1 MDFTTVSFICFL
13 LAATIA
19 YRACPA
25 RLRAALLVLLS
36 YAYYCTWSA
45 RAALLMLAITLA
57 AFLAAKTIEASNEGR
72 YRRGVMLASL
82 FALLVLLTAF
92 KLTPFLGSALKG
104 SVWVPLGISYYTFKL
119 ISYVL
124 EVYWKKIAA
133 EKNFIPFAAYVA
145 FFPQIVAGPIQRAD
159 SFLPQIHQAPAAS
172 WNNMVWGLQRILLGF
187 FKKFVVADNLGI
199 LVTFVFDHIH
209 APGTPLVLGLYAYPL
224 QIYADF
230 SGLTDIAIG
239 AAWMLG
245 IASPENFNAPFAAPS
260 PSEFWRRWHI
270 TLTTLLTDYLFV
282 PVRMALR
289 DLGNIGLVF
298 SLMVTMVS
306 IGLWHGIRWTY
317 AVFGLVH
324 AAYLSIDAL
333 TARVRKRYYKA
344 HPLGRRLTDWVGP
357 VVTFHLIALAFI
369 FFRAGTV
376 ADACYMLGHLRMR
389 IGTPSADFLSLLA
402 NQGRVILVGLGAYFV
417 SEIADYLRRHGRE
430 GRAIA
435 TMPLWRRWIVYY
447 CTTVAVVLMTLL
459 LLGTPLKRVA
469 FVYAMF

>member
-1 MDFTTVSFICFL
+1 MDFTTVSFLCFL
-13 LAATIA
+13 LVATIV

-25 RLRAALLVLLS
+25 RFRPVLLLLLS

-45 RAALLMLAITLA
+45 RAALLLLAITIA
-57 AFLAAKTIEASNEGR
+57 AFLAAKAIEASNDGR
-72 YRRGVMLASL
+72 YRWRVMLASL
-82 FALLVLLTAF
+82 CVLLILLTAF
-92 KLTPFLGSALKG
+92 KLTPFLGSALKDK
-104 SVWVPLGISYYTFKL
+104 VWVPLGISYYTFKL

-124 EVYWKKIAA
+124 EVYWKKISA
-133 EKNFIPFAAYVA
+133 EKSFIPFAAYVA
-145 FFPQIVAGPIQRAD
+145 FFPQIVAGPIQRSD

-172 WNNMVWGLQRILLGF
+172 WYNIVWGLQRILLGF

-199 LVTFVFDHIH
+199 LVTFIFDHIQG
-209 APGTPLVLGLYAYPL
+209 PGTPLVLGLYAYPL

-245 IASPENFNAPFAAPS
+245 IASPENFNAPFASPS

-270 TLTTLLTDYLFV
+270 TLTSLLTDYLFM
-282 PVRMALR
+282 PMRMALR
-289 DLGNIGLVF
+289 DLGDIGLVL

-317 AVFGLVH
+317 AVFGLIH
-324 AAYLSIDAL
+324 AGYLSIDAL

-344 HPLGRRLTDWVGP
+344 HPGVGRLTDWLGP
-357 VVTFHLIALAFI
+357 VVTFHLVALAFI
-369 FFRAGTV
+369 FFRAGTL
-376 ADACYMLGHLRMR
+376 ADAWYMLGNLQIR
-389 IGTPSADFLSLLA
+389 IGTPSAEFLSLLA
-402 NQGRVILVGLGAYFV
+402 TQGRVIIIGFGAYFV
-417 SEIADYLRRHGRE
+417 SEIADYLRRHGHE
-430 GRAIA
+430 GQAIA

-447 CTTVAVVLMTLL
+447 CTTAAVVLMTLL
-459 LLGTPLKRVA
+459 LLGTPLKRLA